1 MSKKKKKYY
10 NGFMPMFQEGA
21 FPMPPMPLMPF
32 APWGMAGNKN
42 SAGEGD
48 DKKKEQKENIK
59 STVKS
64 VWTQKMDRKKASV
77 DNSREQWK
85 QFFDYMME
93 MQDTFTA
100 SIPDD
105 TPYAQM
111 LPISPKAL
119 VERWKEFQ
127 IMANEHFV
135 EQADSFAD
143 FCIQGQQ
150 QFYDMVSTAMENAA
164 ARRQAEDESDDS
176 ED

>member
-1 MSKKKKKYY
+1 
-10 NGFMPMFQEGA
+10 
-21 FPMPPMPLMPF
+21 
-32 APWGMAGNKN
+32 
-42 SAGEGD
+42 
-48 DKKKEQKENIK
+48 
-59 STVKS
+59 
-64 VWTQKMDRKKASV
+64 MDRKKASV

>member
-1 MSKKKKKYY
+1 
-10 NGFMPMFQEGA
+10 
-21 FPMPPMPLMPF
+21 MPPMPF
-32 APWGMAGNKN
+32 APWGMPGSRN
-42 SAGEGD
+42 SAEEEGE
-48 DKKKEQKENIK
+48 KNAQKENIK

-150 QFYDMVSTAMENAA
+150 QFYDLVIAAMDNAD
-164 ARRQAEDESDDS
+164 ARKKEEAEEK
-176 ED
+176 